1 MNTRNIIAALV
12 LGLGGSFNAGA
23 YVLDG
28 SSWPEGKTTFHI
40 DINLKGAATSPSGIS
55 WNDAF
60 RESAEKWNAQSNF
73 VFTVDTTDP
82 SHPCAGVG
90 SYPQDG
96 FRNGANFHPKVCN
109 QVDGTEDDYGSKTLA
124 VTVSYVY
131 TSKPEEK
138 VEADIFFNDAESWD
152 IYDGAARS
160 QFDFKR
166 VALHE
171 LGHVLGL
178 GHEESNPAIMQ
189 PTVGDTYTL
198 QADDI
203 AGAQSLYG
211 GSGGPTDPPIRMSIE
226 EPFNGDVKAGISN
239 FRGWV
244 VSMNPLV
251 SLTLYRDG
259 ILFDTL
265 DHNGKRVDV
274 GNKYPDYPGSENSGF
289 SFTTNF
295 GILSA
300 GQHEYRLV
308 ARDNQGNTLEKTV
321 TFDVQRFDD
330 AWVGDDSLISLD
342 NAAVS
347 IAGSREIRIDGMS
360 HNGKEYRVILN
371 WKKATQGFDVKE
383 ITKTQ

>member
-1 MNTRNIIAALV
+1 MKTGKIIAALV
-12 LGLGGSFNAGA
+12 LGLAGSFNAGA

-28 SSWPEGKTTFHI
+28 SSWPDSRTTFHI
-40 DINLKGAATSPSGIS
+40 DISLKGVSTSPSGVT

-60 RESAEKWNAQSNF
+60 REAAAKWNAQSNF

-96 FRNGANFHPKVCN
+96 FRNGADFHARVCN
-109 QVDGTEDDYGSKTLA
+109 QVDNSEDDFGSKTLA
-124 VTVSYVY
+124 VTVSYVF

-138 VEADIFFNDAESWD
+138 VETDIFFNEAESWD

-160 QFDFKR
+160 LFDFKR

-189 PTVGDTYTL
+189 PTVGDTYNL
-198 QADDI
+198 LADDI
-203 AGAQSLYG
+203 AGVQSLYG
-211 GSGGPTDPPIRMSIE
+211 ASVDPGDPPIRMAIE
-226 EPFNGDVKAGISN
+226 EPFDGDIKEGISN

-259 ILFDTL
+259 VLFDTL
-265 DHNGKRVDV
+265 DHNGKRLDV
-274 GNKYPDYPGSENSGF
+274 GNRYPDYPGAANSGF

-300 GQHEYRLV
+300 GQHDYRLV
-308 ARDNQGNTLEKTV
+308 ARDDQGNTLEKTV
-321 TFDVQRFDD
+321 TFYVQRFDD
-330 AWVGDDSLISLD
+330 PWVGDENLVSLD
-342 NAAVS
+342 NARVS
-347 IAGSREIRIDGMS
+347 ISGSRDISIEGLS
-360 HNGKEYRVILN
+360 HNGKEYDVILH
-371 WKKATQGFDVKE
+371 WKTSRQGFDIIRV
-383 ITKTQ
+383 TRTR

>member
-1 MNTRNIIAALV
+1 MKARTFFAATA
-12 LGLGGSFNAGA
+12 LGLGLSFQAGA

-28 SSWPEGKTTFHI
+28 SSWPEGRTTFHI
-40 DINLKGAATSPSGIS
+40 GIDLKGAVTSPSGIK

-60 RESAEKWNAQSNF
+60 REAAQAWNAHSGF
-73 VFTVDTTDP
+73 EFTVDTTDP

-90 SYPQDG
+90 SHPQDG
-96 FRNGANFHPKVCN
+96 FRNGANFYSKKCN
-109 QVDGTEDDYGSKTLA
+109 QVDDTEDDFGSRTLA

-138 VEADIFFNDAESWD
+138 VETDIFFNEAESWD

-160 QFDFKR
+160 RFDFKR

-178 GHEESNPAIMQ
+178 GHEESKPAIMQ

-203 AGAQSLYG
+203 AGAQTLYG

-244 VSMNPLV
+244 VSKHPLV

-259 ILFDTL
+259 VLFGSL
-265 DHNGKRVDV
+265 DHHGRRQDV
-274 GNKYPDYPGSENSGF
+274 ADKYPGYPGAANSGF
-289 SFTTNF
+289 AFATNF
-295 GILSA
+295 GILAA
-300 GQHEYRLV
+300 GQHQYRLV
-308 ARDNQGNTLEKTV
+308 ARDDQGNSLEKIV
-321 TFDVQRFDD
+321 RFQVQRFDD
-330 AWVGDDSLISLD
+330 PWVEDDNLVSLD
-342 NAAVS
+342 NARVN
-347 IAGSREIRIDGMS
+347 ITGSREIRIDGMS
-360 HNGKEYRVILN
+360 HNGKEYRVILD
-371 WKKATQGFDVKE
+371 WKKATQRFDIKE
-383 ITKTQ
+383 IIKTQ

>member
-1 MNTRNIIAALV
+1 MRPRACIAVMV
-12 LGLGGSFNAGA
+12 LGLGFSFQAGA

-28 SSWPEGKTTFHI
+28 SSWPESRTTFHI
-40 DINLKGAATSPSGIS
+40 DIKLRGAAASPSGIK

-60 RESAEKWNAQSNF
+60 REAAQTWNAHSGF
-73 VFTVDTTDP
+73 EFTVDTTDP
-82 SHPCAGVG
+82 SNPCAGVG

-96 FRNGANFHPKVCN
+96 YRNGANFHPKVCN
-109 QVDGTEDDYGSKTLA
+109 QVDNKEDDYGNKTLA

-160 QFDFKR
+160 RFDFKR

-178 GHEESNPAIMQ
+178 GHEQSKPAIMQ

-203 AGAQSLYG
+203 AGAHSLYG
-211 GSGGPTDPPIRMSIE
+211 GSGEPTDPPIRMSIE
-226 EPFNGDVKAGISN
+226 EPFNGDVKVGIST

-244 VSMNPLV
+244 VSKHPLV

-259 ILFDTL
+259 VLFGTL
-265 DHNGKRVDV
+265 DHNGRRQDV
-274 GNKYPDYPGSENSGF
+274 ANKYPGYPGAVNSGF
-289 SFTTNF
+289 AFATNF

-300 GQHEYRLV
+300 GQHQYRLV
-308 ARDNQGNTLEKTV
+308 GRDDQGNILEKV
-321 TFDVQRFDD
+321 VNFQVQRFDD
-330 AWVGDDSLISLD
+330 SWVKDDNLISLD
-342 NAAVS
+342 NARVS
-347 IAGSREIRIDGMS
+347 ITGSREIRIDGMN

-371 WKKATQGFDVKE
+371 WKKAVQKIDIKE
-383 ITKTQ
+383 ITRTR